1 MQSDSYRI
9 EKNRVIKE
17 IMKIKVCGINHLEQ
31 LGQLDAMGVNYAGMI
46 FYSQSTRNVYNKLF
60 AWDVKPLQ
68 LSLKKVGVFVN
79 SDDEYIMSQVEAYGL
94 DLVQLH
100 GDETPGF
107 CKAISEHIAVTK
119 AFRITQRNE
128 QNIDWMIKP
137 YEEYCDYYLFD
148 TNRKNAYGGTGEKF
162 DWKIL
167 NEHRINKPFFLSGGI
182 GLKDVGKLKEFA
194 HPFFYAVD
202 VNSHVEI
209 SPGLKDIKSIN
220 TFVEELSPKKSPD

>member
-1 MQSDSYRI
+1 
-9 EKNRVIKE
+9 
-17 IMKIKVCGINHLEQ
+17 MKLKVCGLTQ
-31 LGQLDAMGVNYAGMI
+31 LAQLQQLDELHVNYGGLI
-46 FYSQSTRNVYNKLF
+46 FYDQSRRCVINKLE
-60 AWDVKPLQ
+60 AEDVKALP

-79 SDDEYIMSQVEAYGL
+79 AAENDIMNQVENFGL
-94 DLVQLH
+94 DIVQLH

-107 CKAISEHIAVTK
+107 CNLISNHITVIK
-119 AFRITQRNE
+119 AFRITHTNE

-167 NEHRINKPFFLSGGI
+167 QNNKINKPFFLSGGI
-182 GLKDVGKLKEFA
+182 GLKDIEKLKAFE

-202 VNSHVEI
+202 VNSKVEI
-209 SPGLKDIKSIN
+209 AEGIKDIESIKELV
-220 TFVEELSPKKSPD
+220 TGLFVK